1 MWFEQ
6 TKPCVWMILQ
16 KKLLGYYFN
25 GAKCFYL
32 EEKKEFKML
41 FMNFNVILK
50 TCCSWQLFIWR
61 NQKNYNDGFFLGSN
75 SFQFL

>member
-1 MWFEQ
+1 MCFEQ

-16 KKLLGYYFN
+16 KKLLGYLRHTN

-32 EEKKEFKML
+32 EGKKEFKML

-50 TCCSWQLFIWR
+50 TCCSWQLFIWH
-61 NQKNYNDGFFLGSN
+61 NQETL
-75 SFQFL
+75 